1 MLRYL
6 VRRLLYAI
14 PILVGVSLLTFLLFY
29 CVFPPEQIARRN
41 LSAKNPTPE
50 QIQEWLVAHN
60 YDHPLPEQF
69 KKHMGEL
76 FLLRFGRADSTGELI
91 WDRIHAG
98 VGPSAVIASLIFVSA
113 ITTQLCLALWSAYFR
128 GTYVDLWITF
138 LCVLLM
144 SVAYIV
150 FIIAGQF
157 LMGKILRLFPLA
169 GYQSGWGAF
178 RFAILPVII
187 GIITGLGSGTRLY
200 RTFMLEEVNQ
210 DYVRT
215 ARAKGVPESRILFKH
230 VLKNA
235 LIPII
240 SSTVLAIPGLLL
252 GNLILESFFGIPGL
266 GSYTVDAINSQDF
279 AVVRA
284 MVFLGTLLYITGTIM
299 TDICYAIADPR
310 IRLE

>member
-1 MLRYL
+1 MFRYL

-14 PILVGVSLLTFLLFY
+14 PILVGVSLVTFLLFY

-50 QIQEWLVAHN
+50 QIQDWLTTHN
-60 YDHPLPEQF
+60 YNHPLSEQF
-69 KKHMGEL
+69 QKHMSEL
-76 FLLRFGRADSTGELI
+76 FLLRFGRADSTNEPI
-91 WDRIHAG
+91 WDRIKAG
-98 VGPSAVIASLIFVSA
+98 VGPSSLIAALIFVSA
-113 ITTQLCLALWSAYFR
+113 LATQLFLALWSAYFR

-144 SVAYIV
+144 SVVYIV
-150 FIIAGQF
+150 FVIAGQF

-169 GYQSGWGAF
+169 GYQPSWSSF
-178 RFAILPVII
+178 RFAVLPVII
-187 GIITGLGSGTRLY
+187 GVISGLGSGTRFY

-240 SSTVLAIPGLLL
+240 SSTVLAIPSLML
-252 GNLILESFFGIPGL
+252 GNLVLESFFGIPGL

-284 MVFLGTLLYITGTIM
+284 MVFLGTLLYIAGAIL
-299 TDICYAIADPR
+299 TDVCYAIADPR